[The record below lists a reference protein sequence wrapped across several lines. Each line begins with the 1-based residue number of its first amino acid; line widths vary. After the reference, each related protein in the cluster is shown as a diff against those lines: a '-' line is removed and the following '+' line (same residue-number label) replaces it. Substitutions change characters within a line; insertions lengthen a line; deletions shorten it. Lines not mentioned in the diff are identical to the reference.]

1 MEVFNSHIL
10 LYVIAGL
17 ALLLVFSF
25 VWLVAWF
32 FIKKVGNRTT
42 STSQEWCLKI
52 LEDFKSE
59 EQLVKVT
66 QTLKNKFSFVFIQPI
81 LYEKLRQTPF
91 EKRYLYAKL
100 CKELGILQHH
110 IQSMLESPYAEVRAK
125 AAKTLALI
133 HHPDSISYLLEVIE
147 DQDEE
152 FLVKQEAINALW
164 RFQDQP
170 ELFVDILISCSDHV
184 RSFIIDILSSTGTTI
199 LGALQNKYSHSEN
212 ERHKLYYAHVLT
224 NLKNKRFLNEFRES
238 AINANHPFR
247 AHYINFLGHLEDKKS
262 LSQFFTM
269 MLKDPDQNVA
279 QQAALV
285 VGKIANENDL
295 LELGQWVK
303 HPDYWVRFKII
314 KLIKHIGA
322 LAEPYLIEA
331 LEDESEEIFYQSVLG
346 LEKLCFIE
354 RNMKYLASSD
364 REQARHYSEIF
375 TKLGR
380 KGYFKPLLEMLK
392 NGDLK
397 VKYEICSILGNI
409 GNIVA
414 LDTLTELTRDKNWTL
429 RAQAAKA
436 LGQVQ
441 DAGVIVPLI
450 HLMRDEEET
459 VRDYAVH
466 SLTKIR
472 SSVLSNFFNEFDE
485 MTYDKNYPIRVSAVQ
500 IIRSIGRKE
509 SVHTLLRLAQ
519 DKIHY
524 VRMEVAR
531 ALASFETTESIE
543 GLIQLLK
550 DKEVKVQEVAS
561 ESLKIIFESAIDKRI
576 RQYFMEHQERFGHYK
591 KVIFRVTD
599 FRKAA

>member
-1 MEVFNSHIL
+1 
-10 LYVIAGL
+10 
-17 ALLLVFSF
+17 
-25 VWLVAWF
+25 
-32 FIKKVGNRTT
+32 
-42 STSQEWCLKI
+42 
-52 LEDFKSE
+52 
-59 EQLVKVT
+59 
-66 QTLKNKFSFVFIQPI
+66 
-81 LYEKLRQTPF
+81 
-91 EKRYLYAKL
+91 
-100 CKELGILQHH
+100 
-110 IQSMLESPYAEVRAK
+110 
-125 AAKTLALI
+125 
-133 HHPDSISYLLEVIE
+133 
-147 DQDEE
+147 
-152 FLVKQEAINALW
+152 
-164 RFQDQP
+164 
-170 ELFVDILISCSDHV
+170 
-184 RSFIIDILSSTGTTI
+184 
-199 LGALQNKYSHSEN
+199 
-212 ERHKLYYAHVLT
+212 
-224 NLKNKRFLNEFRES
+224 
-238 AINANHPFR
+238 
-247 AHYINFLGHLEDKKS
+247 
-262 LSQFFTM
+262 
-269 MLKDPDQNVA
+269 
-279 QQAALV
+279 
-285 VGKIANENDL
+285 
-295 LELGQWVK
+295 
-303 HPDYWVRFKII
+303 
-314 KLIKHIGA
+314 
-322 LAEPYLIEA
+322 
-331 LEDESEEIFYQSVLG
+331 
-346 LEKLCFIE
+346 
-354 RNMKYLASSD
+354 
-364 REQARHYSEIF
+364 
-375 TKLGR
+375 
-380 KGYFKPLLEMLK
+380 MLK

-409 GNIVA
+409 GSVVA